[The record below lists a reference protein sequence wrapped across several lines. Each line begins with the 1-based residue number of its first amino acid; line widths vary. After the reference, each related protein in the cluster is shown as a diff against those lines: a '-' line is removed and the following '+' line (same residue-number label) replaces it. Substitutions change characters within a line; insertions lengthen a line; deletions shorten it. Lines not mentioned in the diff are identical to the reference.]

1 MQEEI
6 IEGNEQPSETSS
18 ENMGWQQFI
27 EDRGGENSLQKD
39 DATSQDEAGENLEQ
53 GSSEKTASESSN
65 TNPTDLVLSKLDI
78 DSLSQE
84 ELGEL
89 SKKLNSRTLSRF
101 SELTARR
108 KAAEE
113 ELNKLKSQQNQ
124 QAVPKVKNNPL
135 ADNTV
140 EQLEQAKETAEE
152 LIEWADNVLYENED
166 ASSHD
171 VVAEV
176 EGKEFTKAEVKKS
189 LRHHKNVIEKYIPA
203 RVSDIQREGQTMQI
217 AEAFK
222 RKAVEELPWLK
233 DSNNPVNKHF
243 SAMVS
248 DKRVKEM
255 DANLPKEIKAQ
266 MPYLLA
272 HAANSIYGRTVV
284 NSKNSTVIPKKIQ
297 RQPIITPSKTSKPTV
312 SKSDKPQNRA
322 SKVISNAMNKFAGS
336 GDKNDFIS
344 LRTQQLTKR

>member
-1 MQEEI
+1 M
-6 IEGNEQPSETSS
+6 
-18 ENMGWQQFI
+18 
-27 EDRGGENSLQKD
+27 QKD
-39 DATSQDEAGENLEQ
+39 DATSQGEVEENLEQ
-53 GSSEKTASESSN
+53 GSSEKTTSESS
-65 TNPTDLVLSKLDI
+65 TNNSADLVLSKLDI

-113 ELNKLKSQQNQ
+113 ELQRIKSQQGQ

-166 ASSHD
+166 SGSNEII
-171 VVAEV
+171 AEV

-189 LRHHKNVIEKYIPA
+189 LRHHKNVLEKYIPA
-203 RVSDIQREGQTMQI
+203 RVADIQRENQNQEMAQ
-217 AEAFK
+217 AFK

-233 DSNNPVNKHF
+233 DTNNPVNKHF

-248 DKRVKEM
+248 DKRVVEM
-255 DANLPKEIKAQ
+255 EKNLPKEIKAQ

-272 HAANSIYGRTVV
+272 HAANSIYGRKVI

-297 RQPIITPSKTSKPTV
+297 RQPVITPNKISKPTV

-322 SKVISNAMNKFAGS
+322 SKVISNAMNKFADTGS
-336 GDKNDFIS
+336 KNDFIS